1 MSTRSLTGVAVGLAA
16 ALALTGCG
24 TTGTSGGGNSTVKL
38 NMVESLT
45 NPARTT
51 LLKTQIAE
59 FEKANPSISVNLIS
73 PPTDS
78 ADQKIRTMLQSKT
91 GIDVLEVRDFTVGE
105 FSTNGWLYDM
115 TKDMN
120 SWSGWV
126 DITPA
131 SKASVTQKGK
141 IYHVPYGEYAT
152 TLFYRTDLVS
162 KAGFSGP
169 PQSWADLIKQSE
181 AINDPAKHVYGY
193 SLRGGD
199 NSGVEVT
206 QMLEAYN
213 ADQID
218 LSNGFLLKNGKTIF
232 STPQSVQAMKDR
244 LELFKKGSPP
254 SSIAWGYPE
263 MVQGFSS
270 GLTALLL
277 QTQEVIATIGQSTT
291 IKQNQWSTA
300 PMLVGP
306 SGIAPE
312 VVSPA
317 GWGVAQSSK
326 NKAAVVKLV
335 EFLTSGSRIIQF
347 DKDNGMVPSVKS
359 AAKDPFFK
367 TGKWASYIAMN
378 DQPAKFPV
386 ITEPRNVPWWAEWK
400 TKTNTDS
407 QKFLLGQITPTAL
420 MANLDS
426 YWSTKFK
433 AGK

>member
-1 MSTRSLTGVAVGLAA
+1 MLRKTLTGATFGLVTV
-16 ALALTGCG
+16 LALVGCAS
-24 TTGTSGGGNSTVKL
+24 GTSGAKSGTTSL

-45 NPARTT
+45 NPARTV
-51 LLKTQIAE
+51 LLKSQIAE

-78 ADQKIRTMLQSKT
+78 ADQKIRTMLQSKA
-91 GIDVLEVRDFTVGE
+91 GIDVLEVRDFTVAE

-115 TKDMN
+115 TNDMK
-120 SWSGWV
+120 SWSGWA

-131 SKASVTQKGK
+131 AIDAVAQKGK

-152 TLFYRTDLVS
+152 TLFYRTDLLT
-162 KAGFSGP
+162 KAGLSQA
-169 PQSWADLIKQSE
+169 PQSWADVIKASE
-181 AINDPAKHVYGY
+181 VINDPAKHVFGY

-199 NSGVEVT
+199 NAGVEVT

-218 LSNGFLLKNGKTIF
+218 PANAFLLKDGKTIF
-232 STPQSVQAMKDR
+232 STPESVQAMTDR

-270 GLTALLL
+270 GLTAFLL
-277 QTQEVIATIGQSTT
+277 QTQEVIATLEQSTT
-291 IKQNQWSTA
+291 INKNQWTTA

-306 SGIAPE
+306 TGKAPQ

-317 GWGVAQSSK
+317 GWGVAQSSQ
-326 NKAAVVKLV
+326 NKAASVKLV
-335 EFLTSGSRIIQF
+335 EFLTSGSRIIKF

-359 AAKDPFFK
+359 AANDPFFK
-367 TGKWASYIAMN
+367 TGKWASYISMN
-378 DQPAKFPV
+378 DQPSKFPV
-386 ITEPRNVPWWAEWK
+386 ITEPRNALWWAEWK
-400 TKTNTDS
+400 TKSNTDS
-407 QKFLLGQITPTAL
+407 QKFLLGQITPSAL
-420 MANLDS
+420 MTNWDT
-426 YWSTKFK
+426 YWSAKFK